1 MDENRNTNHVL
12 VKWCGLLYDDC
23 TWERK
28 DSFLKQTTDAV
39 GTADG
44 IGDDKPSSSAHVTLP
59 SATITPITPAVTDSN
74 DATDSEKNSAAFFF
88 HSRKRDSSSVN
99 HAIAGVLCTELQLY
113 RKRCARPVPLAAPLP
128 IAASPNGGV
137 EFGDFEKLLR
147 GGGSGG
153 GYASDPIGARSTASQ
168 RAKTLRLAEAA
179 AIATGTLPS
188 DGPPP
193 TELTLHPYQQEGVRW
208 LVNKLRKNQ
217 SGILGDQMGLGY
229 VLPMHHVPP
238 PCLPILVPEGT
249 ITSDCLLIHITTD

>member
-1 MDENRNTNHVL
+1 MDENRNTNQVS

-44 IGDDKPSSSAHVTLP
+44 IGDDKPSSSAHGTLP

-147 GGGSGG
+147 GGFSCKSTVHVVSLNQCTNGDHICCGTRTEQTGLETDFVAPFFRASG
-153 GYASDPIGARSTASQ
+153 
-168 RAKTLRLAEAA
+168 RAPTRTL
-179 AIATGTLPS
+179 
-188 DGPPP
+188 
-193 TELTLHPYQQEGVRW
+193 EGFCSNVDHQGVSPHSA
-208 LVNKLRKNQ
+208 LNGV
-217 SGILGDQMGLGY
+217 
-229 VLPMHHVPP
+229 
-238 PCLPILVPEGT
+238 
-249 ITSDCLLIHITTD
+249 